1 MVVISAMEKST
12 NRKGTAELEIGGRR
26 VPVRRTGKASLK
38 DNIWMRVTGVSLE
51 AICDKIVPG
60 LGSSMDQRTLR

>member
-26 VPVRRTGKASLK
+26 VAVRRTGKASLK